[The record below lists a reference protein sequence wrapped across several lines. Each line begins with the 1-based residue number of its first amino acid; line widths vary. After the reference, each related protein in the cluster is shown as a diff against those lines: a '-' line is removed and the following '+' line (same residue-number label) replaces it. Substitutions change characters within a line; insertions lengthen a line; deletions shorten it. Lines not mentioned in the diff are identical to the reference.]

1 MRLWSIHPRYLDTK
15 GLVALWREAL
25 LAKRVLLGEVKGY
38 RHHPQLER
46 FRNHPYPKKAIASYL
61 AAVWSESKQRGH
73 NFDKRKIGE
82 IGSTRRIAVTRG
94 QLRHEFERLLSK
106 LHSRDP
112 ARFEI
117 LVSTTRI
124 ESHPMF
130 EVRPGQIEEW
140 EKSTTSKGGLGL
152 DT

>member
-38 RHHPQLER
+38 RHHPQLEK
-46 FRNHPYPKKAIASYL
+46 FRNHPYPEKAIENYL
-61 AAVWSESKQRGH
+61 AAVWRESKQRGY

-82 IGSTRRIAVTRG
+82 IGSTEGIAVTRG
-94 QLRHEFERLLSK
+94 QLRHEFDLLLSK
-106 LHSRDP
+106 LQSRDP
-112 ARFEI
+112 TRFER

-130 EVRPGQIEEW
+130 EVRPGEIEEW
-140 EKSTTSKGGLGL
+140 EKSIVSKGRS
-152 DT
+152 